1 MQKNRLKLLQF
12 FSEKQKFQKSGQI
25 RDDRSDF
32 IEVKRHSTVLY
43 YFVSSKYKL
52 KIHARSLSW
61 IYIVLISFLPA
72 SNYIAF
78 TVSFG
83 IIRGCIIWE
92 PNCRY
97 LKLSWIVVFSIL
109 GSLLIFFFHF
119 CLKSFCVIV
128 EIFATQ

>member
-52 KIHARSLSW
+52 KIHARSLS
-61 IYIVLISFLPA
+61 
-72 SNYIAF
+72 
-78 TVSFG
+78 
-83 IIRGCIIWE
+83 
-92 PNCRY
+92 
-97 LKLSWIVVFSIL
+97 
-109 GSLLIFFFHF
+109 
-119 CLKSFCVIV
+119 
-128 EIFATQ
+128 